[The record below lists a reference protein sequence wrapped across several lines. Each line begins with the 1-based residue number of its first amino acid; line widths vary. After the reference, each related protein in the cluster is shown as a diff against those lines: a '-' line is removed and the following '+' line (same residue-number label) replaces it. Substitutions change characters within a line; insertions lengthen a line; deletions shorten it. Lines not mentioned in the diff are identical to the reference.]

1 MDHLYGDGTS
11 WNLQQYK
18 ELLEESNDI
27 YNLHNTLLQLTNHI
41 FDGDAQIL
49 QSWKNINKMTL
60 QDFDNSESWIKNEV
74 KSVEI
79 LENSIQEY
87 KELLKQY
94 LFKIDKL
101 LSENPEIIK
110 AQEKAKENTA
120 NNNILNKLKEEQ
132 EREEKLKKSKEL
144 KKKEKK
150 DKILKI
156 ALQVVTVLI
165 CLLIIFLINRR
176 TKFINGMLVFRKK

>member
-11 WNLQQYK
+11 WNLKQYK

-74 KSVEI
+74 KSVAI

-87 KELLKQY
+87 KDLLKKY

-110 AQEKAKENTA
+110 AQEKGNTA

-132 EREEKLKKSKEL
+132 DRENKLKKSKEL

-150 DKILKI
+150 DKILKVT
-156 ALQVVTVLI
+156 LQVVTVLI
-165 CLLIIFLINRR
+165 CLLIIFLINGR
-176 TKFINGMLVFRKK
+176 TKFINGILVFRKK